1 MTTDFSV
8 EAHQSIKSTLS
19 QFWKKHSNELF
30 VFFILF
36 VLIFTATK
44 MPTHNGG
51 LGGAEQ
57 WSNLTNQMFYGN
69 QDFLFSYGP
78 MNWITGWT
86 TSHYSAL
93 TYWTSAVFL
102 STLYAGFWTI
112 VFTLTHQSRA
122 YIFLALAYF
131 LFYGN
136 LQFSTSLLLWS
147 FTIIT
152 YLEFSK
158 PDTIS
163 LQTKELVI
171 VGLLVGF
178 SFYIRFFYGIVAL
191 ATFGTY
197 FVSRFLISRKFSETV
212 IFIVAVVF
220 AYICTGLA
228 IFHDQSSLITYF
240 IVNNQ
245 LSFGNSVDMR
255 LDVQNTEASF
265 FAVALIVIFFNI
277 YLVSH
282 RRSLLFTVNVLL
294 LIFFKIGFSRTDHY
308 TGYFIVPVAALA
320 LVMVYDKRWLG
331 RLMFISVMASL
342 YFIAAVPIYPKAATL
357 DALQPPVDFNQSYSV
372 RMQNAYADFKLSED
386 VLNRIGRSTID
397 VYPYLNEYM
406 FANNLNYRH
415 RPLFQNYMT
424 LTPTLDAMNQRFF
437 ESPDRPKFILWT
449 TSLSGSIFED
459 FDQKFSLNEDP
470 LTTSAI
476 FLNYHLVMTS
486 TGKDGTAVMLF
497 EENDTSTAYSSS
509 QIAEQTMQFRKWY
522 RVPQNMTGVVKLSPK
537 LEFTTLGKIKNLLFR
552 GSVLEIKYKM
562 QSGKILI
569 YRQNI
574 LNSQSGIWASPLPD
588 SADLSGDGV
597 DAIMLESKSP
607 NYFKPTF
614 NAKWIIVPISTMRN
628 RQPVPVFD
636 LTLPSNPEVKN
647 EIHEVCD
654 GNIDSVNGEPITA
667 ADLDVT
673 GSGLEVGGWLA
684 ASAKSGTAADK
695 IYVTLTDRE
704 GKRRFIATHI
714 QNRPDVASAY
724 NQPGLSV
731 AGYQTN
737 IDISALKGNYKLG
750 MAGIHNDVLFSCT
763 QFDIPLILN
772 P

>member
-1 MTTDFSV
+1 MTADFL
-8 EAHQSIKSTLS
+8 ANTLQTIKSAIS
-19 QFWKKHSNELF
+19 KFCKEYNSELL

-36 VLIFTATK
+36 ALIFTATK

-51 LGGAEQ
+51 VGPAEQ
-57 WSNLTNQMFYGN
+57 WSNLTNQMFYGS

-86 TSHYSAL
+86 TSHYSAY
-93 TYWTSAVFL
+93 TYWISALFV
-102 STLYAGFWTI
+102 STIYAGFWTI

-158 PDTIS
+158 TDTVS

-197 FVSRFLISRKFSETV
+197 FVSRFLNSRKFSETL
-212 IFIVAVVF
+212 IFTTAAVF

-228 IFHDQSSLITYF
+228 IFHNHTSLVNYF
-240 IVNNQ
+240 IINNQ

-255 LDVQNTEASF
+255 LDVQNTETSF
-265 FAVALIVIFFNI
+265 FAVGLIAIFFNI
-277 YLVSH
+277 YLVAQ
-282 RRSLLFTVNVLL
+282 RRSLLLTVNVLL

-308 TGYFIVPVAALA
+308 TSYFILPVAALA

-331 RLMFISVMASL
+331 RIMFISVMGAL
-342 YFIAAVPIYPKAATL
+342 YFISTVPIYPKAAAL
-357 DALQPPVDFNQSYSV
+357 DALKPPLDFNQSYTV
-372 RMQNAYADFKLSED
+372 RMQNAYADYKLGDD

-437 ESPDRPKFILWT
+437 ESPDRPKFVLWT
-449 TSLSGSIFED
+449 TSLSGSLFED

-470 LTTSAI
+470 LTTSAL

-486 TGKDGTAVMLF
+486 TGKNGTTVMLF
-497 EENDTSTAYSSS
+497 EENDTSTVYSSS
-509 QIAEQTMQFRKWY
+509 QIAEQTMQFGKWY
-522 RVPQNMTGVVKLSPK
+522 KVPKNVTGVIKLSPA
-537 LEFTTLGKIKNLLFR
+537 LEFSALGRIKNLLFR

-562 QSGKILI
+562 LTGKILI

-574 LNSQSGIWASPLPD
+574 LNSQSGIWASTLPD

-597 DAIMLESKSP
+597 DAIMLETKSP

-614 NAKWIIVPISTMRN
+614 KAKWIVIPISTIRN
-628 RQPVPVFD
+628 RQPVSMFD
-636 LTLPSNPEVKN
+636 LTLPSVPEFKSEVY
-647 EIHEVCD
+647 EVCD
-654 GNIDSVNGEPITA
+654 GNIDSVNLEPITA
-667 ADLDVT
+667 LDLDAT
-673 GSGLEVGGWLA
+673 NGLKVGGWLA
-684 ASAKSGTAADK
+684 MLAKNGITGDK
-695 IYVTLTDRE
+695 T
-704 GKRRFIATHI
+704 
-714 QNRPDVASAY
+714 
-724 NQPGLSV
+724 
-731 AGYQTN
+731 
-737 IDISALKGNYKLG
+737 
-750 MAGIHNDVLFSCT
+750 
-763 QFDIPLILN
+763 
-772 P
+772 